1 MQKIDSFKFDLYF
14 LQAEAAKYFNAFELA
29 EKSYHKVLD
38 NEQSEH
44 YAASTYGLAMV
55 LKMQGKYATAIQG
68 FKDYLVINPDTTS
81 KVHQEA
87 EAQIQACNW
96 AIELTKIYDK
106 DLVIQQLGSA
116 VNTDFSDFSPYLY
129 QDKLL
134 YSSLKFVPQNNKKKS
149 CLLYT
154 SPSPRDRTR
163 SRMPSSA

>member
-1 MQKIDSFKFDLYF
+1 MKKQILLLFWLVSATFCSYGQTWNQYKKEAKRAFDKQDFDLSLFYLDTMQKIDSAKFDLYF

-96 AIELTKIYDK
+96 AI
-106 DLVIQQLGSA
+106 
-116 VNTDFSDFSPYLY
+116 
-129 QDKLL
+129 
-134 YSSLKFVPQNNKKKS
+134 
-149 CLLYT
+149 
-154 SPSPRDRTR
+154 
-163 SRMPSSA
+163 